1 MSAAYINIRGMI
13 KLTKN
18 KNFLQIFGMSKLVF
32 ELLLST

>member
-13 KLTKN
+13 KLT